1 MDSSNLAA
9 RVATL
14 LQSGET
20 GNMQAAKSAIR
31 QHNLVSGLPDESSS
45 QGAILDVIMD
55 LINTDKV
62 ESEHEKAW
70 KNCQTPSC
78 ITSVYK
84 RITPQPLRRQ
94 SAFRN
99 ALPCLFRGQTQS
111 AALCW
116 LAQIWRQH
124 HFDRILQIVGSP
136 EVTRDH
142 APILYYRGV
151 QQSVA
156 LTAIEAFHKCL
167 CPPIASARLFRNH
180 QIKLLAWST
189 RPIY

>member
-1 MDSSNLAA
+1 MGYQAVINLCCHNLGVNDVSTVAHGLDRARNMDSSNLAA

-111 AALCW
+111 AALC
-116 LAQIWRQH
+116 
-124 HFDRILQIVGSP
+124 
-136 EVTRDH
+136 
-142 APILYYRGV
+142 
-151 QQSVA
+151 
-156 LTAIEAFHKCL
+156 
-167 CPPIASARLFRNH
+167 
-180 QIKLLAWST
+180 
-189 RPIY
+189 